1 MLLKGLE
8 PLYRKVIQ
16 LKSIVSTNSTKIAI
30 LILLLIIVYI
40 LYIYIYISSMILIR
54 ILAQLVERS
63 FYTRKVI
70 GSNPIFPK
78 CIYSNLY
85 NIYIYINRY
94 IIIIINIIYIIYI

>member
-40 LYIYIYISSMILIR
+40 LYIYISSMILIR

-63 FYTRKVI
+63 FCNRKVW
-70 GSNPIFPK
+70 GSNP
-78 CIYSNLY
+78 
-85 NIYIYINRY
+85 
-94 IIIIINIIYIIYI
+94 